1 LPPKSESHARPTP
14 QVTTNHHNTTLLS
27 LSPPPSRTN
36 THSPREFGLRE
47 GIKSHQITR
56 HIWSGGCTIIHN
68 FRHNTTDGR
77 ALRRHP
83 FYYASFQAFTLT
95 TTLALHFFGQIR
107 SEGINGGGTKAIIL
121 ASEYPICT
129 LLLWFFITR
138 VLLLLAWSTGL
149 RRAPVYERARSEVV
163 GHALELGYMGRVS
176 QVRWYLYLHSLS

>member
-1 LPPKSESHARPTP
+1 MERRLYDNSQFSTQYHGR
-14 QVTTNHHNTTLLS
+14 
-27 LSPPPSRTN
+27 
-36 THSPREFGLRE
+36 
-47 GIKSHQITR
+47 
-56 HIWSGGCTIIHN
+56 
-68 FRHNTTDGR
+68 TDGR
-77 ALRRHP
+77 TDTTASSNLLRV
-83 FYYASFQAFTLT
+83 FQAFTLT

-149 RRAPVYERARSEVV
+149 RRAPVFERARSEVV